1 MWDKIPLDNKTII
14 KRNEEKNMKK
24 KMIQTLVAIPFALT
38 AFAFTTQA
46 NAQETVDMHRLY
58 NPNSGEHFYTA
69 DSAEKAHLVSVG
81 WKYEGVGWLAPKKD
95 NASPVYRVYNPNA
108 GDHHYTLDSKEM
120 FALVDLGWKYEGI
133 GWYSDEQKGVKLY
146 RAYNPNAK
154 SGAHNY
160 TTNLGEQKNLLKVGW
175 KDEGTAWYGVDPNK
189 KDEPV
194 TQPKD
199 NGGTV
204 TPPKDNSGNQNQG
217 GQTTP
222 PTNSGDSGN
231 VTPPTDNGG
240 NGSGQVTPDPK
251 PQPSEELDDRVIG
264 QEVLRLL
271 NIDREKIG
279 VKPLAWNEDMYQCAK
294 VRAQELKEQFSH
306 LRPNGKWAESV
317 IEDNRELSK
326 KYVFGGENI
335 SKCFKFQT
343 NKEIADMLYSQ
354 WSASQSHHQN
364 MMNPDIEFFG
374 FSVSFSK
381 DNIGELA
388 LGVQYFGKY
397 SSLYKYLNGLA

>member
-1 MWDKIPLDNKTII
+1 
-14 KRNEEKNMKK
+14 MKK
-24 KMIQTLVAIPFALT
+24 KMIQTLVALPFALA

-46 NAQETVDMHRLY
+46 NAQETVDMYRLY

-69 DSAEKAHLVSVG
+69 DSAEKNHLVNVG
-81 WKYEGVGWLAPKKD
+81 WKYEGVGWLAPKER
-95 NASPVYRVYNPNA
+95 NNFAVFRLYNPNA
-108 GDHHYTLDSKEM
+108 GDHHYTTDFNEM
-120 FALVDLGWKYEGI
+120 NWLVDVHGWKFEGV
-133 GWYSDEQKGVKLY
+133 GWYSDKQQGVKLY

-154 SGAHNY
+154 AGAHNY
-160 TTNLGEQKNLLKVGW
+160 TTSLGEQKHLLKVGW

-194 TQPKD
+194 TPPKD

-204 TPPKDNSGNQNQG
+204 TPPKDNGGNQNQG

-222 PTNSGDSGN
+222 PQNNS
-231 VTPPTDNGG
+231 G
-240 NGSGQVTPDPK
+240 NGSGQVTPEPK
-251 PQPSEELDDRVIG
+251 PQPSEQLDDRVIG

-294 VRAQELKEQFSH
+294 IRAQELIEKYSH
-306 LRPNGKWAESV
+306 YRPNGKHASSL
-317 IEDNRELSK
+317 INDNKELFD

-354 WSASQSHHQN
+354 WSASQLHHQN
-364 MMNPDIEFFG
+364 MMNPNIEFFG
-374 FSVSFSK
+374 FSVSFSE
-381 DNIGELA
+381 DNISEVA
-388 LGVQYFGKY
+388 LGVQFFGKY
-397 SSLYKYLNGLA
+397 